1 MITKSHIRNR
11 HSQRIKV
18 LGWVDRRALKCSE
31 EKGEGFWEGVMG
43 GGGVSR
49 SKENKAVFRMARLQL
64 GDLNGSNDIYI
75 VTSLLG
81 IGSETHGC
89 SPT

>member
-1 MITKSHIRNR
+1 LITKSHIRNR

-43 GGGVSR
+43 GGG
-49 SKENKAVFRMARLQL
+49 SKQ
-64 GDLNGSNDIYI
+64 I
-75 VTSLLG
+75 
-81 IGSETHGC
+81 
-89 SPT
+89 